1 MTEMAE
7 LMDSSKKNTVL
18 VVDDEPMNIRALTH
32 ILAPDYTIYVEKDGY
47 GCVETARE
55 LRPDLILLDV
65 IMPARNGFETIEI
78 LKSDVV
84 LKDIPVIFVTG
95 LSNPQDEETGFN
107 LGAADYINKPFS
119 PAVVKLRVKNHIH
132 MVNQMR
138 EIYSLSV
145 TDTLT
150 GIGNRRHFNNQ
161 LEAEWQRGLR
171 QQKPVSFLIFD
182 IDHFKAFNDK
192 YGHIQGDWVLK
203 NVSTAIRDGLLRPTD
218 ILARWGGEEFAVI
231 LPDTPLEGAKIVA
244 ENIRRKIESTT
255 FLLELDD
262 RQEETKLTISAGI
275 NCVIPK
281 NDNSYSLDRL
291 IAGAD
296 KALYFSKH
304 NGRNKVSVFDDAISR
319 LSIEN
324 D

>member
-1 MTEMAE
+1 MAE
-7 LMDSSKKNTVL
+7 LIDSSRKNTVL

-47 GCVETARE
+47 GCIETARE

-78 LKSDVV
+78 LKSDIA

-138 EIYSLSV
+138 EIHSLSV

-171 QQKPVSFLIFD
+171 QQKPVSFIIFD
-182 IDHFKAFNDK
+182 IDYFKVFNDK
-192 YGHIQGDWVLK
+192 YGHIQGDWILK
-203 NVSTAIRDGLLRPTD
+203 NVSSTIRDALLRPTD

-231 LPDTPLEGAKIVA
+231 LPDTNLEGAKIVA
-244 ENIRRKIESTT
+244 ENIRHKVENAKY
-255 FLLELDD
+255 LLELEDG
-262 RQEETKLTISAGI
+262 QMETKLTVSAGI
-275 NCVIPK
+275 NCAIPSH
-281 NDNSYSLDRL
+281 DNNYTLDRL
-291 IAGAD
+291 ISDAD
-296 KALYFSKH
+296 KALYLSKH
-304 NGRNKVSVFDDAISR
+304 NGRNKVSVFNDASLGITSGLGDD
-319 LSIEN
+319 
-324 D
+324 